1 MRNWQLFTL
10 KLCRWTDHN
19 QFFRTLIAERI
30 SELFQFMADSFP
42 ILDRY
47 TAIYA
52 FLAQLFRVWKKK
64 TIHAIFSFVNNAFG
78 RKRFFLAP
86 RAFEKTTEEHGF
98 LHSHTHCELK
108 HSSTT
113 FNYSKSAPLAE
124 LGAKQIVAPAFFQ

>member
-1 MRNWQLFTL
+1 MSWLQSGF
-10 KLCRWTDHN
+10 
-19 QFFRTLIAERI
+19 
-30 SELFQFMADSFP
+30 SELFFFMADDFP

-64 TIHAIFSFVNNAFG
+64 TIHAIFSFENNAFG

-98 LHSHTHCELK
+98 LHSHTHQLWTEAQHDLQ
-108 HSSTT
+108 
-113 FNYSKSAPLAE
+113 L
-124 LGAKQIVAPAFFQ
+124 